1 MCEPA
6 WKASIFG
13 SCFAFAQCLTLLFTP
28 KLADKFG
35 RKWVFKITR
44 IFDCILYTL
53 IVASDNYFVTLG
65 ALIGL
70 GVTTP
75 GRLNVGVPYMNEWFP
90 RSKQTMVQ
98 VTRLMEQAIV
108 FCFCIAFYWA
118 IGSNASTMVLIGY
131 VMCLVS
137 TILTLPFPESPRFLL
152 SVGKTEEFKKAID
165 MMARW
170 NGKKVDW
177 SGIDL
182 QG

>member
-1 MCEPA
+1 MA
-6 WKASIFG
+6 
-13 SCFAFAQCLTLLFTP
+13 
-28 KLADKFG
+28 
-35 RKWVFKITR
+35 
-44 IFDCILYTL
+44 
-53 IVASDNYFVTLG
+53 
-65 ALIGL
+65 
-70 GVTTP
+70 TP

-90 RSKQTMVQ
+90 RKNQTLVQ
-98 VTRLMEQAIV
+98 VVRLMEQALV
-108 FCFCIAFYWA
+108 HCFCISFYWA
-118 IGSNASTMVLIGY
+118 IGSHSSTMLVTGY

-177 SGIDL
+177 SGVDL